1 MIHTC
6 KYCDYTTTKLP
17 NYFRH
22 QESDKHNIN
31 VLNIK
36 HEEELRLKEEEIKQR
51 EEEHKQQLVM
61 VANKIDVLDQN
72 LNKRDK
78 QLQKTIKNEIKN
90 NNKIVITQ
98 IDEVK
103 KIANK
108 NIKYS
113 KSILAKLNE
122 EYKDSPPLEYPG
134 DRKSLTAI
142 KDFYKISLEHALKTN
157 KLQKAILKDF
167 KNKTLVST
175 IIKILTGF
183 LHNNNIHLQSIFNTD
198 TARNNYAAKYIDS
211 WKTDKA
217 GSYLN
222 STVIKPFCTII
233 KTLMMQFVKYK
244 YAQSDY
250 RKKILRNKDKSDND
264 IFLDKDE
271 DEFVDLDDSSDE
283 QRHFIDQLD
292 EICLARELIKYID
305 QDKLYDEIIA
315 KLAPQLNYNVRIKNV
330 MNK

>member
-6 KYCDYTTTKLP
+6 KYCEYTTTKLP

-22 QESDKHNIN
+22 IETDRHNIN

-36 HEEELRLKEEEIKQR
+36 HEEEIKQK

-78 QLQKTIKNEIKN
+78 QLQKDIKNEIKI
-90 NNKIVITQ
+90 NNKIVTTQ

-113 KSILAKLNE
+113 KSILARLNE

-142 KDFYKISLEHALKTN
+142 KDFYGISLEHALKTN

-217 GSYLN
+217 GEYLN

-244 YAQSDY
+244 YAQSDN
-250 RKKILRNKDKSDND
+250 RKNKLRNKDRTDND

-283 QRHFIDQLD
+283 QRHFIEQLD

-330 MNK
+330 INK